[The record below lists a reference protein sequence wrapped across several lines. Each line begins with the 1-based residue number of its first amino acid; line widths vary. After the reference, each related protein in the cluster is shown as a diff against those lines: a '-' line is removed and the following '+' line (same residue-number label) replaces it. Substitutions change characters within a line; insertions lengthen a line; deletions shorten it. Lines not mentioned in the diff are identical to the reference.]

1 MFSLKN
7 NHSLQNGKYLIQS
20 VLRQDSL
27 SITYRALQTSLNRDV
42 YITEFFMRD
51 FCVRKPATS
60 NVTAAGSYAEQVEAF
75 LKKFVADA
83 KSKARNE
90 VSDEQKVFDV
100 FEENG
105 TAYYVYLCDGD
116 STSAGDEKPAG
127 EPYDEETVTVGDV
140 KSADNEKTVVQGD
153 INVGDNSNREQ
164 SGSRW
169 SKKAVVAA
177 CIGIVALCSVVA
189 YIIIDPDIIRKTEPE
204 LKDADTVSVDK
215 DTLVFADTTVVD
227 SVVSVEESKT
237 QAYNKALKAEM
248 EKYLRISKDYYEKAQ
263 KNRHKPGGVQNI
275 LDARYYYYDKADKI
289 NQTINGSRLPAN
301 KELDEITEDGYQYW
315 VSEAKKLGSD
325 RSKFAQKRKCLQRA
339 KSLSFKNQNM
349 LDAQI
354 KWLDE
359 QLDSKSKRRR

>member
-42 YITEFFMRD
+42 FITEFFMRD

-116 STSAGDEKPAG
+116 STSAGDEKPTG
-127 EPYDEETVTVGDV
+127 ESYDEETVTVGDV
-140 KSADNEKTVVQGD
+140 KSRDNEKTVVQDGGA
-153 INVGDNSNREQ
+153 NVVNNSSREQ
-164 SGSRW
+164 AGGRW
-169 SKKAVVAA
+169 SRKAVVAA
-177 CIGIVALCSVVA
+177 CIGVVVVLCCVVA
-189 YIIIDPDIIRKTEPE
+189 YVIPNGKTEPYPDDVDTAYVDE
-204 LKDADTVSVDK
+204 DTV
-215 DTLVFADTTVVD
+215 LVADTTVVD
-227 SVVSVEESKT
+227 SVEYIGEDLPADNEKL
-237 QAYNKALKAEM
+237 QAEM
-248 EKYLRISKDYYEKAQ
+248 EKYLRISKDYYEKAL

-275 LDARYYYYDKADKI
+275 LDARFYYYDKADKI

-301 KELDEITEDGYQYW
+301 KELDDITEDGYLYW

-339 KSLSFKNQNM
+339 KSLSFKHQNM

-354 KWLDE
+354 KWLDD

>member
-51 FCVRKPATS
+51 FCVRKPATN
-60 NVTAAGSYAEQVEAF
+60 NVTATGSYAEQVEAF

-116 STSAGDEKPAG
+116 STSAGEEKPAG

-189 YIIIDPDIIRKTEPE
+189 YIIYTIPDGKTESN
-204 LKDADTVSVDK
+204 LGDK
-215 DTLVFADTTVVD
+215 DTVHVAEDTVLVADTTVVD

-301 KELDEITEDGYQYW
+301 KELDDITEDGYLYW

-325 RSKFAQKRKCLQRA
+325 RTKFAQKRKCLQRA
-339 KSLSFKNQNM
+339 KSLSFKHQNM

-354 KWLDE
+354 KWLDD
-359 QLDSKSKRRR
+359 QLKSKRRR

>member
-27 SITYRALQTSLNRDV
+27 SITYRALQTSLTRDV

-51 FCVRKPATS
+51 FCVRKPATN
-60 NVTAAGSYAEQVEAF
+60 NVTATGSYAEQVEAF
-75 LKKFVADA
+75 LNKFVADA

-127 EPYDEETVTVGDV
+127 EPFDEETVTVGDV
-140 KSADNEKTVVQGD
+140 KSRDNEKTVVQDD

-164 SGSRW
+164 SVGRW
-169 SKKAVVAA
+169 SKKTVVAA

-189 YIIIDPDIIRKTEPE
+189 YIIINPNGKTEPYS
-204 LKDADTVSVDK
+204 DDVDTAYVDE

-227 SVVSVEESKT
+227 SVEYIGEDLP
-237 QAYNKALKAEM
+237 AYNKALQEEM

-263 KNRHKPGGVQNI
+263 KNRYKPGGVQNI

-301 KELDEITEDGYQYW
+301 KELDDITEDGYLYW

-339 KSLSFKNQNM
+339 KSLSFKHQNM

-354 KWLDE
+354 KWLDD

>member
-51 FCVRKPATS
+51 FCVRKPATN
-60 NVTAAGSYAEQVEAF
+60 NVTATGSYAEQVEAF

-116 STSAGDEKPAG
+116 STSAGEEKPAG
-127 EPYDEETVTVGDV
+127 EPFDEETVTVGDV
-140 KSADNEKTVVQGD
+140 KSHDNEKTVVQDGGA
-153 INVGDNSNREQ
+153 NVVNNSSREQ
-164 SGSRW
+164 AGGRW

-177 CIGIVALCSVVA
+177 CIGIVVVLCCVVA
-189 YIIIDPDIIRKTEPE
+189 YVVPNGKTEQNP
-204 LKDADTVSVDK
+204 DDVDTAYADEEF
-215 DTLVFADTTVVD
+215 FADSTVVD
-227 SVVSVEESKT
+227 SVVYVEENNPQVDNEK
-237 QAYNKALKAEM
+237 LKAEM

-354 KWLDE
+354 KWLDD